1 MKKITMKIDG
11 MKCGMC
17 ETHVNNCVRTN
28 FDVKSVKSSHLK
40 NETEIVAEN
49 DISEADLKNIIERTG
64 YKVLSVRSEDYK
76 KKGFLGLFKK

>member
-28 FDVKSVKSSHLK
+28 FEVKSVKSSHLK
-40 NETEIVAEN
+40 KRNRNYSRKRRERGGIEKRHR
-49 DISEADLKNIIERTG
+49 KN
-64 YKVLSVRSEDYK
+64 
-76 KKGFLGLFKK
+76 GL